1 MDAELYFNLQSGDC
15 LPYNY
20 MHSTATTNSRKEL
33 GSCSRNGS
41 TKVEF
46 FYAKFVT
53 GGVRLNMELREQAEK
68 QIDNGHEFFGGEVLP
83 LLPLRGMIVFP
94 YMVVP
99 LEVGR
104 EKSVGALEDAMV
116 HERLILLSAQREAK
130 IDEPQPE
137 DIYKIGTLAEI
148 KQLMKLP
155 DGTIRVLV
163 EGLSRMEIDEFVQE
177 DPFYRVRVN
186 TIEQEHAG
194 SLETEA
200 LMRSIIEQ
208 FEQFNRIGKKVSA
221 EALAAINAIAE
232 PGRLADEIAS
242 HMGLRMEDKQTILET
257 LNADE
262 RLSKIYEMLT
272 REIEISELEKK
283 IHLRVR
289 KQMEKAQKEYYLREQ
304 IKAIQK
310 ELGDKDD
317 RAAEVEELRTRI
329 ADLDLP
335 DYVSEKAL
343 KEVERLEKM
352 PPMVAEAVVVRNYLD
367 WLLALPWN
375 KATEDRLDVEEAE
388 RILNEDH
395 YGLEKVKER
404 ILEYLA
410 VCQLSKR
417 LRGPILCLIGPPGV
431 GKTSLAKS
439 VARALGRKFV
449 RFSLGGVR
457 DEAEIRGHR
466 RTYVGAMPGK
476 IIQVMRQAGS
486 KNPVI
491 LLDEV
496 DKMSTD
502 WRGDPTSALLEVLDP
517 EQNNNFGDH
526 YLEVTYDLSNVLFI
540 TTANTFQGIPR
551 PLLDRMEV
559 ITLSGYTEEEKL
571 EIAKRHLW
579 QKQMTEHG
587 IESEQVK
594 LPDKS
599 IREIIRNYTRESGVR
614 SLERELGSV
623 CRKTAKEIVR
633 GAKTPIRLS
642 TALIEKFLGAP
653 KYHSNNT
660 DLEDRVGVATG
671 LAWTEVGGEILP
683 VEVAVV
689 KGKGGLILTG
699 KLGEVMRESAQASLS
714 YVRAHALEIG
724 IDERFH
730 ENVDLHI
737 HVPEGAVPKDG
748 PSAGITITTA
758 IASALTGKPVSGKVA
773 MTGEITL
780 RGRVLPIG
788 GLKEKVLAAHRVG
801 IKTIILPKE
810 NAKDL
815 EDIPQEIAKQ
825 LEFVTVENVS
835 EVLKVA
841 LLESATDSCQEVSAL
856 PGGYENS
863 INTGFGNN
871 VGIGTD
877 AQIS

>member
-1 MDAELYFNLQSGDC
+1 
-15 LPYNY
+15 
-20 MHSTATTNSRKEL
+20 
-33 GSCSRNGS
+33 
-41 TKVEF
+41 
-46 FYAKFVT
+46 
-53 GGVRLNMELREQAEK
+53 MELREHAEK
-68 QIDNGHEFFGGEVLP
+68 QTDNGHEFFGGEVLP

-116 HERLILLSAQREAK
+116 HDRLILLSAQREAK

-137 DIYKIGTLAEI
+137 DIHKIGTLAEI

-163 EGLSRMEIDEFVQE
+163 EGLSRMEIDAFVQE

-186 TIEQEHAG
+186 TVEQEQAG
-194 SLETEA
+194 NLETEA
-200 LMRSIIEQ
+200 LMRSIVEQ
-208 FEQFNRIGKKVSA
+208 FEQFNKISKKVSA
-221 EALAAINAIAE
+221 EVLVALNAIDE
-232 PGRLADEIAS
+232 PGRLADEIAA
-242 HMGLRMEDKQTILET
+242 HMGLRMEDKQSILET
-257 LNADE
+257 INAED
-262 RLSKIYEMLT
+262 RLSKVFEILT

-329 ADLDLP
+329 AELDLP

-343 KEVERLEKM
+343 KEVDRLEKM

-375 KATEDRLDVEEAE
+375 VTTEDQLDVNEAE
-388 RILNEDH
+388 RILDEDH

-417 LRGPILCLIGPPGV
+417 LRGPILCLIGPPGT

-526 YLEVTYDLSNVLFI
+526 YLEVAYDLSNVLFI

-579 QKQMTEHG
+579 QKQLAEHG
-587 IESEQVK
+587 IEPEQVK
-594 LPDKS
+594 LSDKS
-599 IREIIRNYTRESGVR
+599 IREIIRSYTKESGVR
-614 SLERELGSV
+614 SLERQLGSV

-633 GAKTPIRLS
+633 GAKMPIRLS
-642 TALIEKFLGAP
+642 VSLIEKFLGAP
-653 KYHSNNT
+653 KYRSSNT
-660 DLEDRVGVATG
+660 DLEDRIGVATG

-683 VEVAVV
+683 VEVAVI

-714 YVRAHALEIG
+714 YVRAHALELG

-730 ENVDLHI
+730 EMVDLHI

-758 IASALTGKPVSGKVA
+758 IVSALTGRPVNGKVA
-773 MTGEITL
+773 MTGEVTL

-810 NAKDL
+810 NTKDI
-815 EDIPQEIAKQ
+815 EEIPQEIAKQ

-841 LLESATDSCQEVSAL
+841 LLESTADCCQEISAL

-863 INTGFGNN
+863 INTGFGNSI
-871 VGIGTD
+871 GIGTD